1 MKRPAEYLEGFKKK
15 KYQREDTGSRK
26 VASDGY
32 PAQAPREKGE
42 TALNKR
48 KVKAHLKSRS
58 FFPNIEYRIFITL
71 PLFLTSFPNPQLHIQ
86 DSILRTHPY
95 DKSTQTLRASQLE
108 VLFKTFLPRV
118 LCYTGT
124 KSTQSDLTP

>member
-1 MKRPAEYLEGFKKK
+1 MKRPGEYLEGCKKK
-15 KYQREDTGSRK
+15 KCQREDTGSRK

-48 KVKAHLKSRS
+48 QVKDHLKSLP
-58 FFPNIEYRIFITL
+58 FFPDIEYRIFITL
-71 PLFLTSFPNPQLHIQ
+71 PLFLTSFPNLQLHIQ

-95 DKSTQTLRASQLE
+95 DKSTQNLRALQLE
-108 VLFKTFLPRV
+108 VLLKTFLPRV
-118 LCYTGT
+118 VLYRY
-124 KSTQSDLTP
+124 KVYPVSLDP

>member
-1 MKRPAEYLEGFKKK
+1 MKRPGEYLEGCEKKK
-15 KYQREDTGSRK
+15 CQRQDTGPRK
-26 VASDGY
+26 VVSDRY
-32 PAQAPREKGE
+32 PAQVRREKGQ

-48 KVKAHLKSRS
+48 QVRDHLKSLPFS
-58 FFPNIEYRIFITL
+58 PEYRIFITL
-71 PLFLTSFPNPQLHIQ
+71 PLSLTSFPNPQLHIQ

-118 LCYTGT
+118 VLYRY
-124 KSTQSDLTP
+124 KVYPLSLDP